1 MKYSSGN
8 SQQVGQAHFVEVYG
22 AAFKVAN
29 FISTVDIPEALNM
42 ILLEFIPYNTISTN
56 EQFVIEIPTIS
67 IDGQSLITGDLGMGY
82 EDYDDL

>member
-8 SQQVGQAHFVEVYG
+8 SQQVNQALFVEVYG
-22 AAFKVAN
+22 RAFKVAN
-29 FISTVDIPEALNM
+29 LISTVDIPDALNM

-67 IDGQSLITGDLGMGY
+67 VDG
-82 EDYDDL
+82 